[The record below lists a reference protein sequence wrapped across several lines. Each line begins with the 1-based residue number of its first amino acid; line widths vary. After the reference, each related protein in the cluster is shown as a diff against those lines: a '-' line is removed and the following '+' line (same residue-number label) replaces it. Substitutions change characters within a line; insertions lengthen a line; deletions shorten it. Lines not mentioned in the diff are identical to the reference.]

1 MKISINRTMKIILVI
16 ACLMT
21 AVIGFMVKLPSA
33 FRPFDK
39 ELHTLFYFSAA
50 AFLNLLF
57 ANRNIAIHL
66 LFFGILYAFGI
77 SIEYA
82 QAYSNKFFHTRI
94 HGRYDPEDI
103 RANLKGLLAFSAV
116 WAVGVSLFFLY
127 NKATVKEAVNES

>member
-1 MKISINRTMKIILVI
+1 MLVI
-16 ACLMT
+16 ACFAA
-21 AVIGFMVKLPSA
+21 AVAGFMVKLPSA
-33 FRPFDK
+33 FRHVDK

-66 LFFGILYAFGI
+66 LIFGILYVLGI
-77 SIEYA
+77 SIEHA

-94 HGRYDPEDI
+94 HGRYDSEDV

-116 WAVGVSLFFLY
+116 WAVGVSLLFLY
-127 NKATVKEAVNES
+127 HKATVKEPVNES